1 MVLFVIISAA
11 EDSLLATDWLMFSGK
26 CCLKRTLLFF
36 LSEDREESIM
46 KALRHF
52 AVITLAVALTSGCMN
67 RADIDKHFE
76 NQEKIIAKLDEMK
89 KAGPAKAPARPQRP
103 AGPDRKKTY
112 SVPVTADTAQTGK
125 ADAWVTIVEVSDF
138 QCPFCKR
145 VNPTLEQVKKEY
157 GDDVRIAFMHNPL
170 SFHNR
175 AMPAAMGAECANDQ
189 GKFWPMH
196 DRLFENPKA
205 LSDENITGYA
215 KSIGVDMGK
224 WTECYKSGKHK
235 AKIQKQQS
243 TAVSLGA
250 RGTPAFFINGR
261 FLSGAQPFPSFKTLI
276 DEELAKAKKS
286 GIKKADYYKK
296 AVIEKGSKKI

>member
-1 MVLFVIISAA
+1 
-11 EDSLLATDWLMFSGK
+11 
-26 CCLKRTLLFF
+26 
-36 LSEDREESIM
+36 M
-46 KALRHF
+46 KALRRI
-52 AVITLAVALTSGCMN
+52 AVITLTIALTGGCMN

-76 NQEKIIAKLDEMK
+76 NQEKIIAKLDELN
-89 KAGPAKAPARPQRP
+89 KAGPAGKAPARPQRP
-103 AGPDRKKTY
+103 AGPDRAKTY

-175 AMPAAMGAECANDQ
+175 AMAAAMGAECANDQ
-189 GKFWPMH
+189 GKFWQMH
-196 DRLFENPKA
+196 DKLFENPKA
-205 LSDENITGYA
+205 LSDENITSYA
-215 KSIGVDMGK
+215 KAVGLDMTKFGQ
-224 WTECYKSGKHK
+224 CYKSEKHK

-243 TAVSLGA
+243 SVVKLGA

-261 FLSGAQPFPSFKTLI
+261 FLSGAQPFASFKTLI

-286 GIKKADYYKK
+286 GIAKKDYYKK
-296 AVIEKGSKKI
+296 AVMEKGSKQI